1 MKVTRTPA
9 EIMSQASAKDIRG
22 SSPLIAIDNEPPAR
36 LVVDAPLPEPLA
48 AGKVFIQYR
57 TENLRLLPVF
67 GQGALAVS
75 PRVGHLHVT
84 VDDETWHFVDASGET
99 MILVGLAPGSH
110 KVLFEMADPT
120 HRVIGSETISFEIPH
135 PAVAKP
141 DSGEAPS

>member
-1 MKVTRTPA
+1 
-9 EIMSQASAKDIRG
+9 MSQASAKDIRG